1 MASTDEDVYWKSQTV
16 PTIKQY
22 LKDRGVSAGKRKKA
36 ELIALAVKA
45 QKLQLETTENDSVAD
60 FQMQISDGQ
69 YYNTI
74 LNLTIADLLEHIKYT
89 VIHEVMFLDQMPFG
103 VGSLSI

>member
-1 MASTDEDVYWKSQTV
+1 MSNAEMASTDEDVYWKSQTV

-60 FQMQISDGQ
+60 FQRQISDGQ
-69 YYNTI
+69 Y
-74 LNLTIADLLEHIKYT
+74 DL
-89 VIHEVMFLDQMPFG
+89 
-103 VGSLSI
+103 

>member
-45 QKLQLETTENDSVAD
+45 QKLQLKP
-60 FQMQISDGQ
+60 QMTKRTQCSKGTSNFLFTYPLKLLNFKMRIFTM
-69 YYNTI
+69 YNMS
-74 LNLTIADLLEHIKYT
+74 
-89 VIHEVMFLDQMPFG
+89 MF
-103 VGSLSI
+103 